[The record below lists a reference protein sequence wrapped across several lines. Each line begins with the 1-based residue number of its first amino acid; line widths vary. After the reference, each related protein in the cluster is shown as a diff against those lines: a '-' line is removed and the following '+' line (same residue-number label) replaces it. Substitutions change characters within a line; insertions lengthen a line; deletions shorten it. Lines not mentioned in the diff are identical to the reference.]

1 LGLIETLIRRGFLQA
16 GPSLTAAYNTV
27 STGNIY
33 EPQDI
38 ATPED
43 AHDVAHKISRAVGLW
58 ELNDDGQKILLEGIA
73 DILLKNISP
82 EDPRRNAAVERF
94 QGASG
99 KEFTDVATREPLDS
113 IDLYD
118 RLRIHAAEILLQGVT
133 GSWFSKTS
141 KIVGK
146 AMSMFFY
153 MIVFVF

>member
-1 LGLIETLIRRGFLQA
+1 
-16 GPSLTAAYNTV
+16 V